1 MTTEPRRKIILIR
14 FQLQPELWLSICQD
28 HGDEEG
34 GQRGEPGDNEGVGIL
49 SKINFYVVQEAPR
62 RS

>member
-28 HGDEEG
+28 HGGEEG
-34 GQRGEPGDNEGVGIL
+34 GQGGDPGDNKGVGICSNL
-49 SKINFYVVQEAPR
+49 FLYVL
-62 RS
+62 